1 MVGVR
6 QKIRHNLKTFLE
18 NFFLTYFKNGF
29 KSFLHRQMTEKIA
42 FDVGPK
48 NGKNIFKIH
57 FWTTSKTLDEI

>member
-6 QKIRHNLKTFLE
+6 QKIKHNLKTFLE

-42 FDVGPK
+42 FEVRPK
-48 NGKNIFKIH
+48 RAKNCK
-57 FWTTSKTLDEI
+57 KCLC